1 MKGVMNLTED
11 KVKLVGYT
19 FAISLLIPPNV
30 GLNIMGLNFEDLPLI
45 LLFGY
50 LFYLKLDDYKKNNLD
65 KFDIYFLIFLSVFML
80 YTNIFVESRGIFNQT
95 NLRFYFY
102 FFLAFLVVSICD
114 SEKNKIEKIFEPLS
128 LVMVINLFIILTKFE
143 INGNLNGW
151 ISNNTAGINP
161 FTSGRLGGLQGG
173 GPNVIGIICAISA
186 LVYLFKIFNS
196 KDLNKN
202 LKSNKFN
209 LFILL
214 ISLLNLYLTY
224 SRGSYLALGVGFL
237 ILLLTTDSLKKQNK
251 FSLVIL
257 MTFLTLIFIYIN
269 PSIFLKQ
276 TNRGFLN
283 ELGFNNASLIQGT
296 GGGNYIKSVYKE
308 YLVTLDDKTLM
319 DEFNITYSASEKN
332 INKKLSENTEG
343 PVDGGF
349 LKLDFIYKDNY
360 LPRSVISFHYSNN
373 GTQWEQIGFDHTN
386 GTVINLIQNDSY
398 FEVGGW
404 GDGQSNDDSYLDG
417 VINEVEIKTET
428 SINRYEF
435 PKYKRGIDY
444 FVLTPKL
451 RNVYRGDLKYSESGI
466 QLERPR
472 DYWLAL
478 PNYVDLSKKDFSIVV
493 GLDIDEIP
501 KGNETIFSQSSI
513 LRLNEEFNDQSWKW
527 SIVDGRMYFFWIENV
542 DNGYSNYLGGQSLR
556 SGKLISVDGKF
567 QSIMSDFNI
576 SQYDEITT
584 SHNGFLTMSVEY
596 GILPVAFLL
605 LSFLYLVFNNL
616 NRNYL
621 FEHIIFAMFLI
632 QNLTNDLIYSPDI
645 AIYFW
650 IVPVY
655 FLKNILRVND

>member
-1 MKGVMNLTED
+1 
-11 KVKLVGYT
+11 
-19 FAISLLIPPNV
+19 
-30 GLNIMGLNFEDLPLI
+30 
-45 LLFGY
+45 
-50 LFYLKLDDYKKNNLD
+50 
-65 KFDIYFLIFLSVFML
+65 
-80 YTNIFVESRGIFNQT
+80 
-95 NLRFYFY
+95 
-102 FFLAFLVVSICD
+102 
-114 SEKNKIEKIFEPLS
+114 
-128 LVMVINLFIILTKFE
+128 
-143 INGNLNGW
+143 
-151 ISNNTAGINP
+151 
-161 FTSGRLGGLQGG
+161 
-173 GPNVIGIICAISA
+173 
-186 LVYLFKIFNS
+186 
-196 KDLNKN
+196 
-202 LKSNKFN
+202 
-209 LFILL
+209 
-214 ISLLNLYLTY
+214 
-224 SRGSYLALGVGFL
+224 
-237 ILLLTTDSLKKQNK
+237 
-251 FSLVIL
+251 
-257 MTFLTLIFIYIN
+257 
-269 PSIFLKQ
+269 
-276 TNRGFLN
+276 
-283 ELGFNNASLIQGT
+283 
-296 GGGNYIKSVYKE
+296 
-308 YLVTLDDKTLM
+308 M

-332 INKKLSENTEG
+332 TNKKLLENNEG

-349 LKLDFIYKDNY
+349 LKLDFIYRDNY

-417 VINEVEIKTET
+417 VINEVEIKTDT

-435 PKYKRGIDY
+435 PKYKRGLDY

-556 SGKLISVDGKF
+556 SGKLISLDGKF

-605 LSFLYLVFNNL
+605 LSFIYLVFNNL

>member
-45 LLFGY
+45 FLFGY

-65 KFDIYFLIFLSVFML
+65 KFDIYFLIFLSVFVL

-102 FFLAFLVVSICD
+102 FFLSFLVVSICD
-114 SEKNKIEKIFEPLS
+114 SDKNKIEKIFEPLS
-128 LVMVINLFIILTKFE
+128 LVMIINLFIILTKFE

-186 LVYLFKIFNS
+186 LVYLFKIINS
-196 KDLNKN
+196 EVSDMS

-209 LFILL
+209 LFIIL

-237 ILLLTTDSLKKQNK
+237 ILLLATDSIKKQNK
-251 FSLVIL
+251 FYFVIL
-257 MTFLTLIFIYIN
+257 MSVLTLIFVYIN

-283 ELGFNNASLIQGT
+283 ELGFNNVSLIQGT

-308 YLVTLDDKTLM
+308 YLVTLDDKTLL

-332 INKKLSENTEG
+332 TNKKLLENTEG

-349 LKLDFIYKDNY
+349 LKLDFIYRDNY

-556 SGKLISVDGKF
+556 SGKLISLDGKF

-596 GILPVAFLL
+596 GILPVVFLL

>member
-65 KFDIYFLIFLSVFML
+65 KFDIYFLIFLSVFIL

-102 FFLAFLVVSICD
+102 FFLSFIVVSICD

-128 LVMVINLFIILTKFE
+128 LVMVVNLFIILTKFE

-161 FTSGRLGGLQGG
+161 FTTGRLGGLQGG

-196 KDLNKN
+196 EDSNKN
-202 LKSNKFN
+202 LKSKKFN
-209 LFILL
+209 LFIIL

-237 ILLLTTDSLKKQNK
+237 ILLLVTNSIKKQNK
-251 FSLVIL
+251 FYLVIL
-257 MTFLTLIFIYIN
+257 LTVVTLIFIYIN

-332 INKKLSENTEG
+332 NNKKLSENTEG

-349 LKLDFIYKDNY
+349 LKLDFIYRDNY

-556 SGKLISVDGKF
+556 SGKLISLDGKF

>member
-1 MKGVMNLTED
+1 MKGVMNLTGD

-65 KFDIYFLIFLSVFML
+65 KFDIYFLIFLSVFIL

-102 FFLAFLVVSICD
+102 FFLSFIVVSICD

-151 ISNNTAGINP
+151 ISNNTAEINP

-196 KDLNKN
+196 ENSNMN

-209 LFILL
+209 LLIIS

-224 SRGSYLALGVGFL
+224 SRGSYLAFGVGFL
-237 ILLLTTDSLKKQNK
+237 ILFLATDSLKKQIK
-251 FSLVIL
+251 FYLVIL

-283 ELGFNNASLIQGT
+283 ELGLNNASLIQGT

-319 DEFNITYSASEKN
+319 DKFNITYSASEKN
-332 INKKLSENTEG
+332 NNKKLSTNTEG
-343 PVDGGF
+343 PVEGGF
-349 LKLDFIYKDNY
+349 LKLDFIYKDNF
-360 LPRSVISFHYSNN
+360 LPRSVISFHYSDN

-386 GTVINLIQNDSY
+386 GSVINLIQNDSY

-404 GDGQSNDDSYLDG
+404 GDGQSSDDSYLDG
-417 VINEVEIKTET
+417 IINEVEIKTDT

-435 PKYKRGIDY
+435 PKYKRGLDY

-478 PNYVDLSKKDFSIVV
+478 PNFVNLSKKDFSIVV

-556 SGKLISVDGKF
+556 SGKLISLDGKF

-616 NRNYL
+616 NRNYM

>member
-45 LLFGY
+45 FLFGY

-102 FFLAFLVVSICD
+102 FFLSFLVVSICD
-114 SEKNKIEKIFEPLS
+114 SDKNKIEKIFEPLS

-186 LVYLFKIFNS
+186 LVYLFKIINS
-196 KDLNKN
+196 EVSNMS

-209 LFILL
+209 LFIIF

-237 ILLLTTDSLKKQNK
+237 ILLLATDSIKKQNK
-251 FSLVIL
+251 FYFVIL
-257 MTFLTLIFIYIN
+257 MSVLTLIFIYIN

-308 YLVTLDDKTLM
+308 YLVTLDDKTLL

-332 INKKLSENTEG
+332 TNKKLLENTEG

-349 LKLDFIYKDNY
+349 LKLDFIYRDNY

-556 SGKLISVDGKF
+556 SGKLISLDGKF

-605 LSFLYLVFNNL
+605 LSFIYLVFNNL

>member
-102 FFLAFLVVSICD
+102 FFLSFLVVSICD
-114 SEKNKIEKIFEPLS
+114 SDKNKIEKIFEPLS

-186 LVYLFKIFNS
+186 LVYLFKIINS
-196 KDLNKN
+196 EVSNIS

-209 LFILL
+209 LFIIF

-237 ILLLTTDSLKKQNK
+237 ILLLATDSIKKQNK
-251 FSLVIL
+251 FYFVIL
-257 MTFLTLIFIYIN
+257 MSVLTLIFVYIN

-308 YLVTLDDKTLM
+308 YLVTLDDKTLL

-332 INKKLSENTEG
+332 TNKKLLENNEG

-349 LKLDFIYKDNY
+349 LKLDFIYRDNY

>member
-65 KFDIYFLIFLSVFML
+65 KFDIYFLIFLSVFVL

-102 FFLAFLVVSICD
+102 FFLSFLVVSICD
-114 SEKNKIEKIFEPLS
+114 SDKNKIEKIFEPLS

-143 INGNLNGW
+143 INGDLNGW

-186 LVYLFKIFNS
+186 LVYLFKIINS
-196 KDLNKN
+196 EVSNMS

-209 LFILL
+209 LFIIF

-237 ILLLTTDSLKKQNK
+237 ILLLATDSIKKQNK
-251 FSLVIL
+251 FYFVIL
-257 MTFLTLIFIYIN
+257 MSVLTLIFVYIN

-308 YLVTLDDKTLM
+308 YLVTLDDKTLL

-332 INKKLSENTEG
+332 TNKKLLENTEG

-349 LKLDFIYKDNY
+349 LKLDFIYRDNY

-556 SGKLISVDGKF
+556 SGKLISLDGKF

-596 GILPVAFLL
+596 GILPVVFLL

>member
-65 KFDIYFLIFLSVFML
+65 KFDIYFLIFLSVFVL

-102 FFLAFLVVSICD
+102 FFLSFLVVSICD
-114 SEKNKIEKIFEPLS
+114 SDKNKIEKIFEPLS

-186 LVYLFKIFNS
+186 LVYLFKIINLEAS
-196 KDLNKN
+196 NMS

-209 LFILL
+209 LFIIF

-237 ILLLTTDSLKKQNK
+237 ILLLATDSIKKQNK
-251 FSLVIL
+251 FYFVIL
-257 MTFLTLIFIYIN
+257 MSVLTLIFVYIN

-308 YLVTLDDKTLM
+308 YLVTLDDKTLL

-332 INKKLSENTEG
+332 TNKKLLENTEG

-349 LKLDFIYKDNY
+349 LKLDFIYRDNY

-556 SGKLISVDGKF
+556 SGKLISLDGKF

-605 LSFLYLVFNNL
+605 LSFIYLVFNNL

>member
-65 KFDIYFLIFLSVFML
+65 KFDIYFLIFLSVFVL

-102 FFLAFLVVSICD
+102 FFLSFLVVSICD
-114 SEKNKIEKIFEPLS
+114 SDKNKIEKIFEPLS

-186 LVYLFKIFNS
+186 LVYLFKIINLEAS
-196 KDLNKN
+196 NMS

-209 LFILL
+209 LFIIF

-237 ILLLTTDSLKKQNK
+237 ILLLATDSIKKQNK
-251 FSLVIL
+251 FYFVIL
-257 MTFLTLIFIYIN
+257 MSVLTLFFIYIN

-308 YLVTLDDKTLM
+308 YLVTLDEKTLM
-319 DEFNITYSASEKN
+319 DKFNITYSASEKN
-332 INKKLSENTEG
+332 TNKKLLENTEG

-349 LKLDFIYKDNY
+349 LKLDFIYRDNY

-556 SGKLISVDGKF
+556 SGKLISLDGKF

-605 LSFLYLVFNNL
+605 LSFIYLVFNNL

>member
-65 KFDIYFLIFLSVFML
+65 KFDIYFLIFLSVFVL

-102 FFLAFLVVSICD
+102 FFLSFIVVSICD

-186 LVYLFKIFNS
+186 LVYLFKIINLEAS
-196 KDLNKN
+196 NMS

-209 LFILL
+209 LFIIF

-237 ILLLTTDSLKKQNK
+237 ILLLATDSIKKQNK
-251 FSLVIL
+251 FYFVIL
-257 MTFLTLIFIYIN
+257 MSVLTLIFVYIN

-308 YLVTLDDKTLM
+308 YLVTLDDKTLF

-332 INKKLSENTEG
+332 TNKKLLENTEG

-349 LKLDFIYKDNY
+349 LKLDFIYRDNY

-493 GLDIDEIP
+493 GLDVDEIP

-556 SGKLISVDGKF
+556 SGKLISLDGKF

-605 LSFLYLVFNNL
+605 LSFIYLVFNNL

>member
-1 MKGVMNLTED
+1 MKGIMNLTED

-50 LFYLKLDDYKKNNLD
+50 LFFLKLDDYKKNNLD

-102 FFLAFLVVSICD
+102 FFLSFLVVSICD
-114 SEKNKIEKIFEPLS
+114 SDKNKIEKIFEPLS

-161 FTSGRLGGLQGG
+161 FTTGRLGGLQGG

-186 LVYLFKIFNS
+186 LVYIFKIFNS
-196 KDLNKN
+196 EDSNIN

-209 LFILL
+209 LFIIL

-237 ILLLTTDSLKKQNK
+237 ILLLATDSIKKQNK
-251 FSLVIL
+251 FYFVIL
-257 MTFLTLIFIYIN
+257 MSVLTLIFVYIN

-332 INKKLSENTEG
+332 NNKKLSENTEG
-343 PVDGGF
+343 PIDGGF

-417 VINEVEIKTET
+417 VINEVEIKTEN

>member
-102 FFLAFLVVSICD
+102 FFLSFLVVSICD
-114 SEKNKIEKIFEPLS
+114 SDKNKIEKIFEPLS

-237 ILLLTTDSLKKQNK
+237 ILLLTTDSIKKQNK
-251 FSLVIL
+251 FYLVIL
-257 MTFLTLIFIYIN
+257 MTFITLIFIYIN

-332 INKKLSENTEG
+332 NNKKLSENTEG
-343 PVDGGF
+343 PIDGGF

-556 SGKLISVDGKF
+556 SGKLISLDGKF
-567 QSIMSDFNI
+567 QSIMSDFNT

-596 GILPVAFLL
+596 GILPVVFLL

>member
-1 MKGVMNLTED
+1 MKGIMNLTED

-45 LLFGY
+45 FLFGY

-65 KFDIYFLIFLSVFML
+65 KFDIYFLIFLSVFVL

-102 FFLAFLVVSICD
+102 FFLSFLVVSICD
-114 SEKNKIEKIFEPLS
+114 SDKNKIEKIFEPLS

-186 LVYLFKIFNS
+186 LVYLFKIINS
-196 KDLNKN
+196 EVSNMS

-209 LFILL
+209 LFIIF

-237 ILLLTTDSLKKQNK
+237 ILLLATDSIKKQNK
-251 FSLVIL
+251 FYFVIL
-257 MTFLTLIFIYIN
+257 MSVLTLIFVYIN

-308 YLVTLDDKTLM
+308 YLVTLDDKTLF

-332 INKKLSENTEG
+332 TNKKLLENTEG

-349 LKLDFIYKDNY
+349 LKLDFIYRDNY

-556 SGKLISVDGKF
+556 SGKLISLDGKF

-596 GILPVAFLL
+596 GILPVVFLL

>member
-1 MKGVMNLTED
+1 MKGIMNLTED

-65 KFDIYFLIFLSVFML
+65 KFDIYFLIFLSVFVL

-102 FFLAFLVVSICD
+102 FFLSFLVVSICD
-114 SEKNKIEKIFEPLS
+114 SDKNKIEKIFEPLS

-186 LVYLFKIFNS
+186 LVYLFKIINLEAS
-196 KDLNKN
+196 NMS

-209 LFILL
+209 LFIIF

-237 ILLLTTDSLKKQNK
+237 ILLLATDSIKKQNK
-251 FSLVIL
+251 FYFVIL
-257 MTFLTLIFIYIN
+257 MSVLTLIFVYIN

-283 ELGFNNASLIQGT
+283 ELGFSNASLIQGT

-308 YLVTLDDKTLM
+308 YLVTLDDKTLF

-332 INKKLSENTEG
+332 TNKKLLENTEG

-349 LKLDFIYKDNY
+349 LKLDFIYRDNY

-556 SGKLISVDGKF
+556 SGKLISLDGKF

-605 LSFLYLVFNNL
+605 LSFIYLVFNNL

>member
-65 KFDIYFLIFLSVFML
+65 KFDIYFLIFLSVFVL
-80 YTNIFVESRGIFNQT
+80 YTNIFVDSRGIFNQT

-102 FFLAFLVVSICD
+102 FFLSFLVVSICD
-114 SEKNKIEKIFEPLS
+114 SDKNKIEKIFEPLS

-186 LVYLFKIFNS
+186 LVYLFKIINS
-196 KDLNKN
+196 EVSNMS

-209 LFILL
+209 LFIIF

-237 ILLLTTDSLKKQNK
+237 ILLLATDSIKKQNK
-251 FSLVIL
+251 FYFVIL
-257 MTFLTLIFIYIN
+257 MSVLTLIFVYIN

-308 YLVTLDDKTLM
+308 YLVTLDDKTLL

-332 INKKLSENTEG
+332 TNKKLLENTEG

-349 LKLDFIYKDNY
+349 LKLDFIYRDNY

-556 SGKLISVDGKF
+556 SGKLISLDGKF

-596 GILPVAFLL
+596 GILPVVFLL

>member
-45 LLFGY
+45 FLFGY

-65 KFDIYFLIFLSVFML
+65 KFDIYFLIFLSVFVL

-102 FFLAFLVVSICD
+102 FFLSFLVVSICD
-114 SEKNKIEKIFEPLS
+114 SDKNKIEKIFEPLS

-186 LVYLFKIFNS
+186 LVYLFKIINS
-196 KDLNKN
+196 EVSNMS

-209 LFILL
+209 LFIIL

-237 ILLLTTDSLKKQNK
+237 ILLLATDSIKKQNK
-251 FSLVIL
+251 FYFVIL
-257 MTFLTLIFIYIN
+257 MSVLTLIFVYIN

-308 YLVTLDDKTLM
+308 YLVTLDDKTLL

-332 INKKLSENTEG
+332 TNKKLLENTEG

-349 LKLDFIYKDNY
+349 LKLDFIYRDNY

-556 SGKLISVDGKF
+556 SGKLISLDGKF

-596 GILPVAFLL
+596 GILPVVFLL

>member
-1 MKGVMNLTED
+1 MKGVMNLTGD

-65 KFDIYFLIFLSVFML
+65 KFDIYFLIFLSVFVL

-102 FFLAFLVVSICD
+102 FFLSFLVVSICD
-114 SEKNKIEKIFEPLS
+114 SDKNKIEKIFEPLS

-186 LVYLFKIFNS
+186 LVYIFKIFNS
-196 KDLNKN
+196 EDSNIN

-209 LFILL
+209 LFIIL

-237 ILLLTTDSLKKQNK
+237 ILLLATDSIKKQNK
-251 FSLVIL
+251 FYFVIL
-257 MTFLTLIFIYIN
+257 MSVLTLFFIYIN

-332 INKKLSENTEG
+332 TNKKLLENTEG

-349 LKLDFIYKDNY
+349 LKLEFIYRDNY

-556 SGKLISVDGKF
+556 SGKLISLDGKF

-605 LSFLYLVFNNL
+605 LSFIYLVFNNL

>member
-65 KFDIYFLIFLSVFML
+65 KFDIYFLIFLSVFIL

-102 FFLAFLVVSICD
+102 FFLSFIVVSICD

-186 LVYLFKIFNS
+186 LVYLFKIINLEAS
-196 KDLNKN
+196 NMS

-209 LFILL
+209 LFIIF

-237 ILLLTTDSLKKQNK
+237 ILLLATDSIKKQNK
-251 FSLVIL
+251 FYFVIL
-257 MTFLTLIFIYIN
+257 MSVLTLIFVYIN

-308 YLVTLDDKTLM
+308 YLVTLDDKTLL

-332 INKKLSENTEG
+332 TNKKLLENNEG

-349 LKLDFIYKDNY
+349 LKLDFIYRDNY

-556 SGKLISVDGKF
+556 SGKLISLDGKF

-596 GILPVAFLL
+596 GILPVVFLL

>member
-45 LLFGY
+45 FLFGY

-65 KFDIYFLIFLSVFML
+65 KFDIYFLIFLSVFVL

-102 FFLAFLVVSICD
+102 FFLSFLVVSICD
-114 SEKNKIEKIFEPLS
+114 SDKNKIEKIFEPLS

-143 INGNLNGW
+143 INGDLNGW

-186 LVYLFKIFNS
+186 LVYLFKIINS
-196 KDLNKN
+196 EVSNMS

-209 LFILL
+209 LFIIL

-237 ILLLTTDSLKKQNK
+237 ILLLATDSIKKQNK
-251 FSLVIL
+251 FYFVIL
-257 MTFLTLIFIYIN
+257 MSVLTLFFIYIN

-283 ELGFNNASLIQGT
+283 ELGFNNVSLIQGT

-308 YLVTLDDKTLM
+308 YLVTLDDKTLL

-332 INKKLSENTEG
+332 TNKKLLENTEG

-349 LKLDFIYKDNY
+349 LKLDFIYRDNY

-556 SGKLISVDGKF
+556 SGKLISLDGKF

-596 GILPVAFLL
+596 GILPVVFLL

>member
-45 LLFGY
+45 FLFGY

-65 KFDIYFLIFLSVFML
+65 KFDIYFLIFLSVFVL

-102 FFLAFLVVSICD
+102 FFLSFLVVSICD
-114 SEKNKIEKIFEPLS
+114 SDKNKIEKIFEPLS
-128 LVMVINLFIILTKFE
+128 LVMIINLFIILTKFE

-186 LVYLFKIFNS
+186 LVYLFKIINS
-196 KDLNKN
+196 EVSDMS

-209 LFILL
+209 LFIIL

-237 ILLLTTDSLKKQNK
+237 ILLLATDSIKKQNK
-251 FSLVIL
+251 FYFVIL
-257 MTFLTLIFIYIN
+257 MSVLTLIFVYIN

-283 ELGFNNASLIQGT
+283 ELGFSNASLIQGT

-308 YLVTLDDKTLM
+308 YLVTLDDKTLL

-332 INKKLSENTEG
+332 TNKKLLENTEG

-349 LKLDFIYKDNY
+349 LKLDFIYRDNY

-556 SGKLISVDGKF
+556 SGKLISLDGKF

-596 GILPVAFLL
+596 GILPVVFLL

>member
-45 LLFGY
+45 FLFGY

-65 KFDIYFLIFLSVFML
+65 KFDIYFLIFLSVFVL

-102 FFLAFLVVSICD
+102 FFLSFIVVSICD

-161 FTSGRLGGLQGG
+161 FTSGRLGGLQVG

-186 LVYLFKIFNS
+186 LVYIFKIFNS
-196 KDLNKN
+196 EDSNIN

-209 LFILL
+209 LFIIL

-237 ILLLTTDSLKKQNK
+237 ILLLATDSIKKQNK
-251 FSLVIL
+251 FYFVIL
-257 MTFLTLIFIYIN
+257 MSVLTLIFVYIN

-308 YLVTLDDKTLM
+308 YLVTLDDKTLL

-332 INKKLSENTEG
+332 TNKKLLENNEG

-349 LKLDFIYKDNY
+349 LKLDFIYRDNY

-556 SGKLISVDGKF
+556 SGKLISLDGKF

-605 LSFLYLVFNNL
+605 LSFIYLVFNNL

>member
-65 KFDIYFLIFLSVFML
+65 KFDIYFLIFLSVFIL

-128 LVMVINLFIILTKFE
+128 LVMVINIFIVLTKFE
-143 INGNLNGW
+143 ISGNLNGW
-151 ISNNTAGINP
+151 ISNNTAEVNP

-186 LVYLFKIFNS
+186 LVYLFKIINS
-196 KDLNKN
+196 EDSNIN

-209 LFILL
+209 LFIIL

-237 ILLLTTDSLKKQNK
+237 ILLLATDSFKKQNK
-251 FSLVIL
+251 FYFVIL
-257 MTFLTLIFIYIN
+257 ISVITLIFIYIN

-332 INKKLSENTEG
+332 TNKKLSQNTEG
-343 PVDGGF
+343 PIDGGF
-349 LKLDFIYKDNY
+349 LKLDFIYKDKY
-360 LPRSVISFHYSNN
+360 LPRSLVSFHYSNN

-386 GTVINLIQNDSY
+386 GAVINLIQNDSY

-435 PKYKRGIDY
+435 PKYKRGVDY

-478 PNYVDLSKKDFSIVV
+478 PNYVDLSKKDFSVVV

-527 SIVDGRMYFFWIENV
+527 SIIDGRMYFFWIENV

-556 SGKLISVDGKF
+556 SGKLISIDGKF

-596 GILPVAFLL
+596 GILPVVFLL

-621 FEHIIFAMFLI
+621 FEHIIFTMFLV

>member
-45 LLFGY
+45 FLFGY

-65 KFDIYFLIFLSVFML
+65 KFDIYFLIFLSVFIL
-80 YTNIFVESRGIFNQT
+80 YTNIFVENRGIFNQT

-102 FFLAFLVVSICD
+102 FFLSFIVVSICD

-186 LVYLFKIFNS
+186 LVYLFKIINS
-196 KDLNKN
+196 EVSDMS

-209 LFILL
+209 LFIIL

-237 ILLLTTDSLKKQNK
+237 ILLLATDSIKKQNK
-251 FSLVIL
+251 LYFVIS
-257 MTFLTLIFIYIN
+257 MSVLTLIFVYIN

-308 YLVTLDDKTLM
+308 YLVTLDDKTLL

-332 INKKLSENTEG
+332 TNKKLLENTEG

-349 LKLDFIYKDNY
+349 LKLDFIYRDNY

-417 VINEVEIKTET
+417 VINEVEIKTEA
-428 SINRYEF
+428 SINRYKF

-556 SGKLISVDGKF
+556 SGKLISLDGKF

-596 GILPVAFLL
+596 GILPVVFLL

>member
-45 LLFGY
+45 FLFGY

-65 KFDIYFLIFLSVFML
+65 KFDIYFLIFLSVFIL

-102 FFLAFLVVSICD
+102 FFLSFLVVSICD
-114 SEKNKIEKIFEPLS
+114 SDKNKIEKIFEPLS

-186 LVYLFKIFNS
+186 LVYLFKIINLEAS
-196 KDLNKN
+196 NMS

-209 LFILL
+209 LFIIF

-237 ILLLTTDSLKKQNK
+237 ILLLATDSIKKQNK
-251 FSLVIL
+251 FYFVIL
-257 MTFLTLIFIYIN
+257 MSVLTLIFVYIN

-308 YLVTLDDKTLM
+308 YLVTLDDKTLL

-332 INKKLSENTEG
+332 TNKKLLENTEG

-349 LKLDFIYKDNY
+349 LKLDFIYRDNY
-360 LPRSVISFHYSNN
+360 LPRSVISFHYSDN

-386 GTVINLIQNDSY
+386 GSVINLIQNDSY

-596 GILPVAFLL
+596 GILPVVFLL

-650 IVPVY
+650 IVPIY

>member
-102 FFLAFLVVSICD
+102 FFLSFLVVSICD
-114 SEKNKIEKIFEPLS
+114 SDKNKIEKIFEPLS

-143 INGNLNGW
+143 INGDLNGW

-186 LVYLFKIFNS
+186 LVYLFKIINS
-196 KDLNKN
+196 EVSDMS

-209 LFILL
+209 LFIIL

-237 ILLLTTDSLKKQNK
+237 ILLLATDSIKKQNK
-251 FSLVIL
+251 LYFVIL
-257 MTFLTLIFIYIN
+257 MSVLTLIFVYIN

-556 SGKLISVDGKF
+556 SGKLISLDGKF

-596 GILPVAFLL
+596 GILPVVFLL

>member
-45 LLFGY
+45 FLFGY

-65 KFDIYFLIFLSVFML
+65 KFDIYFLIFLSVFVL

-102 FFLAFLVVSICD
+102 FFLSFIVVSICD

-186 LVYLFKIFNS
+186 LVYLFKIINS
-196 KDLNKN
+196 EVSNMS

-209 LFILL
+209 LFIIF

-237 ILLLTTDSLKKQNK
+237 ILLLATDSIKKQNK
-251 FSLVIL
+251 FYFVIL
-257 MTFLTLIFIYIN
+257 MSVLTLIFVYIN

-283 ELGFNNASLIQGT
+283 ELGLNNASLIQGT

-308 YLVTLDDKTLM
+308 YLVTLDDKTLL

-332 INKKLSENTEG
+332 TNKKLLENTEG

-349 LKLDFIYKDNY
+349 LKLDFIYRDNY

-556 SGKLISVDGKF
+556 SGKLISLDGKF

-596 GILPVAFLL
+596 GILPVVFLL

>member
-65 KFDIYFLIFLSVFML
+65 KFDIYFLIFLSVFIL

-102 FFLAFLVVSICD
+102 FFLSFIVVSICD

-186 LVYLFKIFNS
+186 LVYLFKIINS
-196 KDLNKN
+196 EVSNMS

-209 LFILL
+209 LFIIF

-237 ILLLTTDSLKKQNK
+237 ILLLATDSIKKQNK
-251 FSLVIL
+251 FYFVIL
-257 MTFLTLIFIYIN
+257 MSVLTLIFVYIN

-308 YLVTLDDKTLM
+308 YLVTLDDKTLL

-332 INKKLSENTEG
+332 TNKKLLENTEG

-349 LKLDFIYKDNY
+349 LKLDFIYRDNY

-417 VINEVEIKTET
+417 VINEVEIKTDT